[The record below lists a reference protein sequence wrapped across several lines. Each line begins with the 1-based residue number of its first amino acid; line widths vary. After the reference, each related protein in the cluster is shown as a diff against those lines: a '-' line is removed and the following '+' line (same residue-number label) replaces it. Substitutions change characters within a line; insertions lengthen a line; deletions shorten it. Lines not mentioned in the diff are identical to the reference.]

1 MSAKRKTKGAYMIS
15 AVAEMY
21 EIHPQDLER
30 LEFILNL
37 ARDLGVNIAGIAII
51 LQMRERME
59 EMNRQMQSFVEYV
72 RTEMLERFQ
81 QAGPTGGAAIVPL
94 RRPVVVKAAAAKKP

>member
-1 MSAKRKTKGAYMIS
+1 
-15 AVAEMY
+15 
-21 EIHPQDLER
+21 
-30 LEFILNL
+30 
-37 ARDLGVNIAGIAII
+37 
-51 LQMRERME
+51 
-59 EMNRQMQSFVEYV
+59 MNRQMQSFVEYV